1 MAPPLTYYLENADS
15 VSVGPA
21 GFTLQSGK
29 SSALLYLLGDSYPT
43 GQVLMQDVIDSI
55 TQILGS
61 VNTAKSVSGAL
72 NRTLPLAH
80 PLFPWLYASGLSVR
94 GLGQAYKEAG
104 QPLLEAAPL
113 PFFSAYP
120 NYEYN
125 VEFTPRPYVLAQD
138 TSVPLVP
145 VSFYDKSSGTVA
157 VKGTIAAEWVRYTNW
172 WYDRKFESITARQG
186 FMKFRLANSG
196 TANNIPYSDMPKLFL
211 PDSILHIVWHQV
223 PYRYVYSSNSYID
236 GLIGYVNQ
244 NKWTT
249 WNPGELLYIGYTAK
263 PYTPPVQ
270 ELDSIYTGTTGF
282 IYSAEKWVDIELLFM
297 RTKRKIG
304 AAAELYNN
312 PVNGTVGQGYWVQGG
327 WNLMPW
333 LGDRLYH
340 YATAEQLTPAG
351 NSDTD
356 KTQWA
361 PLFNSAEFA
370 LLFTDPDAP
379 GAYQLN
385 LP

>member
-1 MAPPLTYYLENADS
+1 MAPQLTYYAENADS
-15 VSVGPA
+15 ISVGPA

-29 SSALLYLLGDSYPT
+29 SSALLYLLGSNYQT
-43 GQVLMQDVIDSI
+43 GFVSI
-55 TQILGS
+55 GDITPAVTQILGGL
-61 VNTAKSVSGAL
+61 NTSSSNGKI

-80 PLFPWLYASGLSVR
+80 PLYPWLYASGVTVK
-94 GLGQAYKEAG
+94 GFGQGYK
-104 QPLLEAAPL
+104 QPNQQQLEAPPL
-113 PFFSAYP
+113 PNFTAYP
-120 NYEYN
+120 NYEFN
-125 VEFTPRPYVLAQD
+125 VEFTPRPYVVAQD
-138 TSVPLVP
+138 ATVPIIN
-145 VSFYDKSSGTVA
+145 VSFYDKNNATAGSPASGN
-157 VKGTIAAEWVRYTNW
+157 IAAEWVRYTNW

-196 TANNIPYSDMPKLFL
+196 SANNVPYSDMPKLFL
-211 PDSILHIVWHQV
+211 PDSILHIIWHQV

-236 GLIGYVNQ
+236 GLIGYINQ
-244 NKWTT
+244 NKFTT
-249 WNPGELLYIGYTAK
+249 WQPGELLYIGYVAK

-270 ELDSIYTGTTGF
+270 ELDSINTGTTGF
-282 IYSAEKWVDIELLFM
+282 IYSAEKWVDVEFLFM

-304 AAAELYNN
+304 ASGELFNN
-312 PVNGTVGQGYWVQGG
+312 PANGTVGKPYWIQAG
-327 WNLMPW
+327 WNLLPW

-340 YATAEQLTPAG
+340 YATGEGASP
-351 NSDTD
+351 DTD

-370 LLFTDPDAP
+370 LLFTDPDAR